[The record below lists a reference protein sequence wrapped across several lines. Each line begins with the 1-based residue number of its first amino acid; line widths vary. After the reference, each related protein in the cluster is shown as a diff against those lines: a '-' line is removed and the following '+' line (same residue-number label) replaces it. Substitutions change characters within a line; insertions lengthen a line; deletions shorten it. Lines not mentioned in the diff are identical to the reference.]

1 MIHEMIKLL
10 KYCPSGG
17 NQQPCRIKVE
27 ENEINYILTLRI
39 EKNKNTH
46 NYTDPFYF
54 GSLMGLGIMAY
65 SVNYLAPS
73 FGIKVLSISEN
84 LDQNPFESKL
94 IIKLQ
99 KDFGLINEL
108 AQKKQ
113 EYFRKRFTDRNL
125 FLSKKIPTEIKSDL
139 FNRVSGIVSFETS
152 KDRKKIIHVLKKL
165 SLIRFQNDQLFHE
178 LLQELTVKSENRGI
192 PIKNLGLSYFLE
204 KLMVIIKS
212 FPLTIPYDLFHLWP
226 NYESVTRPLKSS
238 PEIWHLS
245 EVGVEQI
252 HWLALGKKMMDVWMT
267 LTENGIHL
275 QPYGGPLILA
285 NYFYQKKHFSFSI
298 KHQSILNELETII
311 TDKTLLDFKKA
322 SILLRVGYSNVA
334 YMATPREYMDDED
347 PSVNRGPASSAK
359 SL

>member
-1 MIHEMIKLL
+1 MIKLL

-17 NQQPCRIKVE
+17 NQQPCRLMLE
-27 ENEINYILTLRI
+27 ESEINYTLTLRI

-46 NYTDPFYF
+46 TYADPFYF
-54 GSLMGLGIMAY
+54 GSLIGLGIMTY

-73 FGIKVLSISEN
+73 FGIKVLSITEN
-84 LDQNPFESKL
+84 LDQNPFDSK
-94 IIKLQ
+94 IIFKLQ
-99 KDFGLINEL
+99 KDFGLLNDL
-108 AQKKQ
+108 TQKKQ

-125 FLSKKIPTEIKSDL
+125 FLSKKIPNEIKSDL

-152 KDRKKIIHVLKKL
+152 KDRQRVINVLKKL

-178 LLQELTVKSENRGI
+178 LLQELTVNSENRGI

-204 KLMVIIKS
+204 KLMVMIKS

-245 EVGVEQI
+245 EVGIEQI
-252 HWLALGKKMMDVWMT
+252 HWIALGKKMMDIWMT

-275 QPYGGPLILA
+275 HPYGGPLILA
-285 NYFYQKKHFSFSI
+285 NYFYQKKYFSFSI
-298 KHQSILNELETII
+298 KHQSILNELETMI
-311 TDKTLLDFKKA
+311 TDKTPLDFKKA
-322 SILLRVGYSNVA
+322 SIFLRVGYSNTP
-334 YMATPREYMDDED
+334 YMATPREYMDDEGL
-347 PSVNRGPASSAK
+347 SVDKGPVSSAK
-359 SL
+359 SS